1 MATTGA
7 TANEPAVSLSGV
19 TKRFGQATVLNGL
32 NLAVESG
39 TVFGFLGPNGA
50 GKSTTINILLGLQ
63 SPTSGTARVLG
74 YDVETHRNEIHQRV
88 GVLPEGVTPF
98 SNLTGSDHIEFV
110 ARTRGVAVDP
120 VEQLSYVGLN
130 AEAHDRPAAEY
141 STGMRQRLWLAMALV
156 GNPKLV
162 VLDEPTT
169 GLDPDGIREI
179 RELVTELGDNGTT
192 VFLSS
197 HRLEEVEA
205 MCDRIGILHDGQ
217 IETTASVTD
226 RSLRT
231 LGVSVEFHVAGR
243 PETLRATLTPQ
254 DGVQSVEID
263 GQRVTVSCETAADR
277 VTIIE
282 TALSE
287 AKIEDLS
294 TDGASLDAL
303 FDRTVHG
310 DES

>member
-1 MATTGA
+1 M
-7 TANEPAVSLSGV
+7 NDLS
-19 TKRFGQATVLNGL
+19 KSFGGTVVLDGL
-32 NLAVESG
+32 DLEVESG

-50 GKSTTINILLGLQ
+50 GKSTTINVLLGLR

-98 SNLTGSDHIEFV
+98 PNLTGTEHVEFV

-120 VEQLSYVGLN
+120 IERLSHVGLDS
-130 AEAHDRPAAEY
+130 EAHDRPASEY
-141 STGMRQRLWLAMALV
+141 STGMQQRLWLAMALV
-156 GNPKLV
+156 GDPELV
-162 VLDEPTT
+162 VLDEPTS

-179 RELVTELGDNGTT
+179 RQLVTELRNDGTS

-197 HRLEEVEA
+197 HRLEEVET
-205 MCDRIGILHDGQ
+205 MCDRVGILHDGQ
-217 IETTASVTD
+217 IE
-226 RSLRT
+226 RT
-231 LGVSVEFHVAGR
+231 VSVADGSLGALSLSVGFRVLNR
-243 PETLRATLTPQ
+243 PEALSAVLAPQ

-263 GQRVTVSCETAADR
+263 GQWVTVTCETAGDR
-277 VTIIE
+277 ITAVE
-282 TALSE
+282 TALNE
-287 AKIEDLS
+287 VEVEDLS

-310 DES
+310 GES